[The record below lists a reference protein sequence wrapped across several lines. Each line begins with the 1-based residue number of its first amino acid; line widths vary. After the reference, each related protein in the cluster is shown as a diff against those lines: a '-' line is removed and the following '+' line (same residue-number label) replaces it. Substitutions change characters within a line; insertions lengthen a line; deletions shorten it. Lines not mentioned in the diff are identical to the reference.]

1 MAEARHGKPRRRLL
15 HAALTPCVAAVK
27 LPGLMYPWHGLWRLS
42 LLLTRKLLFLWVRTR
57 TLDAQ
62 LERLKPVPG
71 QPVCYVLEHPGMADL
86 AVLEQEC
93 IRNGLPRPSA
103 GLAQAGLKEWRAV
116 AYLRKAPRRS
126 KKGRTSR
133 LERLAEA
140 VQAGHTDE
148 VVIVPVSVFWG
159 RSPEKEGSFFKLLFS
174 EGWGLVGRLRKLF
187 MILFHG
193 RNVLVQFSEPVL
205 LSQLVAEGSPPNVV
219 ARKLGRILR
228 VHFRR
233 LRIATIAP
241 DLSHRRTLLNQ
252 VVNSDPVRRAI
263 RRHSESNKVPTH
275 KSVARAR
282 RYANEIAA
290 NYSYTTVR
298 VMERVLAW
306 LWNRLYD
313 GVEVSGVEQLKSVS
327 EGNEVVYVPCHR
339 SHIDYLLL
347 SYVVYQNGLVPPHIA
362 AGVNL
367 NLPVIGPILRTG
379 GAFFMRRSFRDDP
392 LYAAVFR
399 RYFSLNLAKGVAMEY
414 FIEGGRSRT
423 GRLLPAKPGM
433 LAMTVR
439 AYLREPVRPVVFVPV
454 YFGYER
460 LLEGGTYVSELS
472 GKPKQK
478 ESVRGIFKAVRQ
490 LRRDFGRVHVNFG
503 EPFFLDV
510 ALRTHRPGWREE
522 IIEEHE
528 KPTWSGP
535 VVEALGDEILK
546 RINAAAAVTPI
557 NLLAMTLL
565 ATPRQSMVER
575 PLAKML
581 DLFSA
586 MLRSA
591 PYAAEVT
598 VTELDGDEIIAY
610 GERLGLVER
619 KPHRLGDIIGLAP
632 KEALRATYFRN
643 NIAHLFAL
651 PSIVACCFLDKS
663 VLPVERVRGLA
674 RMVYPYIG
682 GELFLR
688 WDLAELDK
696 ELGRVVDS
704 LVSQGLLVLDDG
716 NGEERLRRP
725 PPQTPEA
732 IQLWVLAQCSI
743 QTLERFYMTAALL
756 AKHGSGT
763 LRPGQLEDLCHLM
776 AQRMS
781 MLFQFSAPEFFDKTL
796 FRGFIGRLRKN
807 GVLRTDE
814 SGLLVFDAGLLRA
827 MEDAR
832 VFLGDRLR
840 RDVLQA
846 MNL

>member
-1 MAEARHGKPRRRLL
+1 
-15 HAALTPCVAAVK
+15 
-27 LPGLMYPWHGLWRLS
+27 MYPWHGLWRLA

-57 TLDAQ
+57 TLDGQ
-62 LERLKPVPG
+62 LQRLAALSG
-71 QPVCYVLEHPGMADL
+71 HPVCYVLEHPGMGDL

-103 GLAQAGLKEWRAV
+103 GLALEGGGEWRAV
-116 AYLRKAPRRS
+116 AYLRKSPGKRR
-126 KKGRTSR
+126 KDGGGR
-133 LERLAEA
+133 LQRLAEA
-140 VQAGHTDE
+140 VNAGRVAE
-148 VVIVPVSVFWG
+148 VVIVPVSVYWG
-159 RSPEKEGSFFKLLFS
+159 RSPDKEGSLFKLLFS

-187 MILFHG
+187 MIIFHG

-205 LSQLVAEGSPPNVV
+205 LSTLVAEGPNPALV
-219 ARKLGRILR
+219 ARKLSRVLR

-233 LRIATIAP
+233 LRMATIGP

-252 VVNSDPVRRAI
+252 VLNADPVRQAI
-263 RRHSESNKVPTH
+263 RRDSEVNKRPVH

-298 VMERVLAW
+298 VMERLLMW

-313 GVEVSGVEQLKSVS
+313 GVEVGGIERLKAVS
-327 EGNEVVYVPCHR
+327 EGNEIIYVPCHR

-347 SYVVYQNGLVPPHIA
+347 SYVVYRNGLVPPHIA

-367 NLPVIGPILRTG
+367 NLPVIGPILRSG

-399 RYFSLNLAKGVAMEY
+399 KYFSLNLAKGVAMEY

-433 LAMTVR
+433 LSMTLR

-460 LLEGGTYVSELS
+460 LFEGRSYVHELS
-472 GKPKQK
+472 GRPKRK
-478 ESVRGIFKAVRQ
+478 ETLLGTLKSVRQ
-490 LRRDFGRVHVNFG
+490 LRREFGRVHVNFG
-503 EPFFLDV
+503 RPFFLDDV
-510 ALRTHRPGWREE
+510 LDVHRPAWREE
-522 IIEEHE
+522 PVSDDE
-528 KPTWSGP
+528 KPGWSGP
-535 VVEALGDEILK
+535 VVEALSEEILK
-546 RINAAAAVTPI
+546 RINAAAAVSPV
-557 NLLAMTLL
+557 NLLAMVLL
-565 ATPRQSMVER
+565 ATPRQSMVEQ
-575 PLAKML
+575 PLVRML
-581 DLFSA
+581 ELFAA
-586 MLRSA
+586 MLRNA
-591 PYAAEVT
+591 PYDECVT
-598 VTELDGDEIIAY
+598 VTGLGGAEMIAY
-610 GERLGLVER
+610 GERLGLLER
-619 KPHRLGDIIGLAP
+619 KPHRLGDIISLAP
-632 KEALRATYFRN
+632 QEALLATYFRN
-643 NIAHLFAL
+643 NISHLVAL

-663 VLPVERVRGLA
+663 VLAVERVHGLA
-674 RMVYPYIG
+674 RMVYPYLG
-682 GELFLR
+682 GELLLQWR
-688 WDLAELDK
+688 PEEVAPEVD
-696 ELGRVVDS
+696 RVIET
-704 LVSQGLLVLDDG
+704 LVSLGLLRRDDTG
-716 NGEERLRRP
+716 GQPCLVRP
-725 PPQTPEA
+725 PPHTPEA
-732 IQLWVLAQCSI
+732 VQLWSLAQCSV

-756 AKHGSGT
+756 TKHGSGT

-796 FRGFIGRLRKN
+796 FRGFIGRLRRN

-814 SGLLVFDAGLLRA
+814 TGLLVFDETLTRA

-840 RDVLQA
+840 QDVLQA
-846 MNL
+846 MNI

>member
-1 MAEARHGKPRRRLL
+1 
-15 HAALTPCVAAVK
+15 
-27 LPGLMYPWHGLWRLS
+27 MYPWHGLWRLS
-42 LLLTRKLLFLWVRTR
+42 LLLVRKLLFLWVRTR
-57 TLDAQ
+57 TLGPQ
-62 LERLKPVPG
+62 LERLAAMNGHPI
-71 QPVCYVLEHPGMADL
+71 CYVLEHPGMADV

-103 GLAQAGLKEWRAV
+103 GLSQDGLKEWRAV
-116 AYLRKAPRRS
+116 AYLRRTPRRR
-126 KKGRTSR
+126 KGRSSR
-133 LERLAEA
+133 LERLAES
-140 VQAGHTDE
+140 VHAGHPGE

-159 RSPEKEGSFFKLLFS
+159 RSPDKERSFFKLLFS

-187 MILFHG
+187 MVVFHG

-205 LSQLVAEGSPPNVV
+205 MSQLVQEGRDPALV
-219 ARKLGRILR
+219 ARKLSRVLR

-233 LRIATIAP
+233 LRIATIGP
-241 DLSHRRTLLNQ
+241 DLSHRRTLVNQ
-252 VVNSDPVRRAI
+252 VVNSDPVRKAI
-263 RRHSESNKVPTH
+263 RRHSESNKVPVH

-298 VMERVLAW
+298 VMERLLAW

-313 GVEVSGVEQLKSVS
+313 GVEVGGVAQLKAVA
-327 EGNEVVYVPCHR
+327 EGNEVIYVPCHR

-367 NLPVIGPILRTG
+367 NMPVIGPILRSG

-460 LLEGGTYVSELS
+460 LFEGRSYISELS
-472 GKPKQK
+472 GRPKQK
-478 ESVRGIFKAVRQ
+478 ETVLGIIKAVRQ
-490 LRRDFGRVHVNFG
+490 LRREFGRVHVNFG
-503 EPFFLDV
+503 TPFFLDEV
-510 ALRTHRPGWREE
+510 LESHRPGWRAEPVEE
-522 IIEEHE
+522 DE
-528 KPTWSGP
+528 KPGWSGP
-535 VVEALGDEILK
+535 VVERLGEQILQ
-546 RINAAAAVTPI
+546 RINAAAAVSPV
-557 NLLAMTLL
+557 NLLAMVLL
-565 ATPRQSMVER
+565 ATPRQSMVEQ
-575 PLAKML
+575 PLVRALELFAKML
-581 DLFSA
+581 
-586 MLRSA
+586 REA
-591 PYAAEVT
+591 PYSDDIT
-598 VTELDGDEIIAY
+598 VTASGGAEMIAY
-610 GERLGLVER
+610 GEKLGLLER
-619 KPHRLGDIIGLAP
+619 REHRLGDIMSLAP
-632 KEALRATYFRN
+632 QEALLATYYRN
-643 NIAHLFAL
+643 NVAHLFAI
-651 PSIVACCFLDKS
+651 PSIVACCFLDKPA
-663 VLPVERVRGLA
+663 VAAERVKGLA
-674 RMVYPYIG
+674 RMVYPYLG
-682 GELFLR
+682 GELSLR
-688 WDLAELDK
+688 WSPEELDG
-696 ELGRVVDS
+696 EVERVIAM
-704 LVSQGLLVLDDG
+704 LVSRGLLRRDERDG
-716 NGEERLRRP
+716 QGRLRRP
-725 PPQTPEA
+725 LPHTPEA
-732 IQLWVLAQCSI
+732 IQLWLLAQCSV

-756 AKHGSGT
+756 TKHGSGT

-781 MLFQFSAPEFFDKTL
+781 MLFQFNAPEFFDKSL

-807 GVLRTDE
+807 GVLRTDDT
-814 SGLLVFDAGLLRA
+814 GLLVFDDALARA

-832 VFLGDRLR
+832 TFLGDRLR
-840 RDVLQA
+840 NDILQA

>member
-1 MAEARHGKPRRRLL
+1 
-15 HAALTPCVAAVK
+15 
-27 LPGLMYPWHGLWRLS
+27 MYPWHALWRLA

-57 TLDAQ
+57 MLQAQ
-62 LERLKPVPG
+62 LQRLAALAD
-71 QPVCYVLEHPGMADL
+71 QPVCYVLEHPAFADL

-103 GLAQAGLKEWRAV
+103 GLQFVGAKEWRAV
-116 AYLRKAPRRS
+116 AYLRRKPRR
-126 KKGRTSR
+126 GRKSGR

-140 VQAGHTDE
+140 VQAGRVEE

-159 RSPEKEGSFFKLLFS
+159 RAPEKEGSFFKLLFS

-187 MILFHG
+187 MIVFHG
-193 RNVLVQFSEPVL
+193 RNVLVQFSEPVKM
-205 LSQLVAEGSPPNVV
+205 SQLVAEGPNPALV
-219 ARKLGRILR
+219 ARKLGRVLR

-233 LRIATIAP
+233 LRIATIGP
-241 DLSHRRTLLNQ
+241 DLSHRRTLVNQ
-252 VVNSDPVRRAI
+252 VLNSDPVRRAI
-263 RRHSESNKVPTH
+263 RRHSEVNKVPIQ

-282 RYANEIAA
+282 RYGNEIAA

-298 VMERVLAW
+298 VMERLLAW

-313 GVEVSGVEQLKSVS
+313 GIEVSGIERLKAVS
-327 EGNEVVYVPCHR
+327 EGNEVIYVPCHR

-347 SYVVYQNGLVPPHIA
+347 SYVVYQHGLVPPHIA

-367 NLPVIGPILRTG
+367 NLPVIGPILRSG

-399 RYFSLNLAKGVAMEY
+399 RYFSLTLAKGVAMEY

-460 LLEGGTYVSELS
+460 LFEGRSYVSELS

-478 ESVRGIFKAVRQ
+478 ETVLGMLKALRQ
-490 LRRDFGRVHVNFG
+490 LRREFGRVHVNFG
-503 EPFFLDV
+503 APFLLDEV
-510 ALRTHRPGWREE
+510 LDTHRPGWRAEPVEE
-522 IIEEHE
+522 DE
-528 KPTWSGP
+528 KPAWSGP
-535 VVEALGDEILK
+535 VVETLGDEILK
-546 RINAAAAVTPI
+546 RINAAAAVSPI
-557 NLLAMTLL
+557 NLLAMALL
-565 ATPRQSMVER
+565 ATPRQSMVEQ
-575 PLAKML
+575 PLVRIL
-581 DLFSA
+581 ELFAA
-586 MLRSA
+586 MLRKA
-591 PYAAEVT
+591 PYGEEVT
-598 VTELDGDEIIAY
+598 VTVMDGAEMITY
-610 GERLGLVER
+610 GERLGLLER
-619 KPHRLGDIIGLAP
+619 RPHRLGDIISLAP
-632 KEALRATYFRN
+632 KEALLATYFRN
-643 NIAHLFAL
+643 NTSHLLAL
-651 PSIVACCFLDKS
+651 PSIVACCFLDKP
-663 VLPVERVRGLA
+663 VIAVERVRGLA
-674 RMVYPYIG
+674 RMVYPYLG

-688 WDLAELDK
+688 WRPEELDG
-696 ELGRVVDS
+696 EVDRVVEM
-704 LVSQGLLVLDDG
+704 LAAQGLLRQDDSG
-716 NGEERLRRP
+716 GSPCLRRP
-725 PPQTPEA
+725 APQTPEA
-732 IQLWVLAQCSI
+732 IQLWVLAQCSV

-781 MLFQFSAPEFFDKTL
+781 MLFQFSAPEFFDKSL
-796 FRGFIGRLRKN
+796 FRGFIGRLRRN

-814 SGLLVFDAGLLRA
+814 TGLLVFDDGLVRA
-827 MEDAR
+827 MEEAR

-840 RDVLQA
+840 QDVLQA

>member
-1 MAEARHGKPRRRLL
+1 
-15 HAALTPCVAAVK
+15 
-27 LPGLMYPWHGLWRLS
+27 MYPWHSLWRLA

-57 TLDAQ
+57 TLEAQ
-62 LERLKPVPG
+62 LQRLAALGG

-93 IRNGLPRPSA
+93 IRRGLPRPGA
-103 GLAQAGLKEWRAV
+103 GMMLSGQREWRAV
-116 AYLRKAPRRS
+116 AYLRRPRRRR
-126 KKGRTSR
+126 KGRPGR

-140 VQAGHTDE
+140 VQSGRVPE

-159 RSPEKEGSFFKLLFS
+159 RSPDKEGSFFKLLFS
-174 EGWGLVGRLRKLF
+174 EDWGLVGRLRKLF
-187 MILFHG
+187 VIIFHG

-205 LSQLVAEGSPPNVV
+205 LSRLVAEGPTPALV
-219 ARKLGRILR
+219 ARKLGRVLR

-233 LRIATIAP
+233 LRIATIGP

-252 VVNSDPVRRAI
+252 VLNSDPVRKAI
-263 RRHSESNKVPTH
+263 RRHSESNKVPIH
-275 KSVARAR
+275 KAVARAR

-298 VMERVLAW
+298 VMERLLKW

-313 GVEVSGVEQLKSVS
+313 GVEVSGIDRLKAVS
-327 EGNEVVYVPCHR
+327 EGNEVIYVPCHR

-347 SYVVYQNGLVPPHIA
+347 SYVVYQHGLVPPHIA

-367 NLPVIGPILRTG
+367 NLPVIGPILRSG

-392 LYAAVFR
+392 LYAAVFQ
-399 RYFSLNLAKGVAMEY
+399 RYFALNLAKGVAMEY

-433 LAMTVR
+433 LSMTVR

-460 LLEGGTYVSELS
+460 LFEGRSYLSELS
-472 GKPKQK
+472 GRPKEK
-478 ESVRGIFKAVRQ
+478 ETLLGMVKAIRQ
-490 LRRDFGRVHVNFG
+490 LRREFGRVHVNFG
-503 EPFFLDV
+503 APIFLDEV
-510 ALRTHRPGWREE
+510 LGQARPGWREE
-522 IIEEHE
+522 PLDEDE
-528 KPTWSGP
+528 KPAWTGP
-535 VVEALGDEILK
+535 VVEMLGEEILA
-546 RINAAAAVTPI
+546 RINSAAAASPV
-557 NLLAMTLL
+557 NLLALALL
-565 ATPRQSMVER
+565 ATPRQAMVEQ
-575 PLAKML
+575 PLVRIL
-581 DLFSA
+581 ELFA
-586 MLRSA
+586 ALLRKA
-591 PYAAEVT
+591 PYDPGVT
-598 VTELDGDEIIAY
+598 VTELGGAEMIAY
-610 GERLGLVER
+610 GERLGLLER
-619 KPHRLGDIIGLAP
+619 RPHRLGDVITLAP
-632 KEALRATYFRN
+632 KEALLATYFRN
-643 NIAHLFAL
+643 NAAHLVAL

-663 VLPVERVRGLA
+663 VLAVERVHGLA
-674 RMVYPYIG
+674 RMVYPYLG
-682 GELFLR
+682 GELHLR
-688 WDLAELDK
+688 WRPEEVEAEMDRVIETLV
-696 ELGRVVDS
+696 ELG
-704 LVSQGLLVLDDG
+704 LLRRDDAG
-716 NGEERLRRP
+716 GQACLRRP
-725 PPQTPEA
+725 APHTPEA
-732 IQLWVLAQCSI
+732 IQLWLLAQCSV

-763 LRPGQLEDLCHLM
+763 LRPGQLEDMCHLM

-814 SGLLVFDAGLLRA
+814 TGLLVFDQGLVQA

-832 VFLGDRLR
+832 LFLGDRLR
-840 RDVLQA
+840 NDVLQA

>member
-1 MAEARHGKPRRRLL
+1 
-15 HAALTPCVAAVK
+15 
-27 LPGLMYPWHGLWRLS
+27 MYPWHGFWRLT

-57 TLDAQ
+57 TLETQ
-62 LERLKPVPG
+62 LQRLGALADKPI
-71 QPVCYVLEHPGMADL
+71 CYVLEHGAFADL

-93 IRNGLPRPSA
+93 IRNGLPRPAA
-103 GLAQAGLKEWRAV
+103 GLVIDGAKEWRAV
-116 AYLRKAPRRS
+116 AYLRRGPRR
-126 KKGRTSR
+126 GRQPGR

-140 VQAGHTDE
+140 VQAGRASE
-148 VVIVPVSVFWG
+148 VIIVPVSVFWG
-159 RSPEKEGSFFKLLFS
+159 RSPDKERSLFKLLFA

-187 MILFHG
+187 MIIFHG
-193 RNVLVQFSEPVL
+193 RNVLVQFSEPVQ
-205 LSQLVAEGSPPNVV
+205 LSQLLVEEPDPARV
-219 ARKLGRILR
+219 ARKLGRVLR

-233 LRIATIAP
+233 LRIATLGP

-252 VVNSDPVRRAI
+252 VLNSDPVRRAI
-263 RRHSESNKVPTH
+263 RRHSEVNKVPIQ
-275 KSVARAR
+275 KAVAKAR

-298 VMERVLAW
+298 VMERLLAW

-313 GVEVSGVEQLKSVS
+313 GVEVSGIDRLKAVT
-327 EGNEVVYVPCHR
+327 EGNEVIYVPCHR

-367 NLPVIGPILRTG
+367 NLPVIGPILRSG

-460 LLEGGTYVSELS
+460 LFEGRSYVSELA
-472 GKPKQK
+472 GKPKEK
-478 ESVRGIFKAVRQ
+478 ETILGMLKAVRQ
-490 LRRDFGRVHVNFG
+490 LRREFGRVHVNFG
-503 EPFFLDV
+503 TPFFLEDV
-510 ALRTHRPGWREE
+510 LDAHRPGWRAEVTEE
-522 IIEEHE
+522 DE
-528 KPTWSGP
+528 KPAWSGP
-535 VVEALGDEILK
+535 VVESLGDEILK
-546 RINAAAAVTPI
+546 RINAAAAVSPV
-557 NLLAMTLL
+557 NLLAMALL
-565 ATPRQSMVER
+565 ATPRQSMVEQ
-575 PLAKML
+575 PLVRIL
-581 DLFSA
+581 ELFA
-586 MLRSA
+586 TLLRTA
-591 PYAAEVT
+591 PYAESVT
-598 VTELDGDEIIAY
+598 VTGAGGAEMIAY
-610 GERLGLVER
+610 GERLGLLER
-619 KPHRLGDIIGLAP
+619 KPHRLGDIISLAP
-632 KEALRATYFRN
+632 KEALLATYYRN
-643 NIAHLFAL
+643 NTAHLLAL

-663 VLPVERVRGLA
+663 VLAVGRVRGLA
-674 RMVYPYIG
+674 QLVYPYAG

-688 WDLAELDK
+688 WRPEELDG
-696 ELGRVVDS
+696 EVDRVIDM
-704 LVSQGLLVLDDG
+704 LVEQGLLRRDDG
-716 NGEERLRRP
+716 SGQPCLLRP

-732 IQLWVLAQCSI
+732 IQLWVLAQCSV

-814 SGLLVFDAGLLRA
+814 TGLLVFDDGLTRA

-832 VFLGDRLR
+832 LFLGDRLR
-840 RDVLQA
+840 QDVLQA

>member
-1 MAEARHGKPRRRLL
+1 
-15 HAALTPCVAAVK
+15 
-27 LPGLMYPWHGLWRLS
+27 MYPWHGLWRLS

-116 AYLRKAPRRS
+116 AYLRRSPRRS
-126 KKGRTSR
+126 KKRRTSR

-140 VQAGHTDE
+140 VQAGDADE
-148 VVIVPVSVFWG
+148 VIIVPVSVFWG

-187 MILFHG
+187 MVLFHG
-193 RNVLVQFSEPVL
+193 RNVLVQFSEPVR
-205 LSQLVAEGSPPNVV
+205 LSQLVAEGAPANVV
-219 ARKLGRILR
+219 ARKLGRVLR

-233 LRIATIAP
+233 LRIATIGP

-433 LAMTVR
+433 LSMTVR
-439 AYLREPVRPVVFVPV
+439 AYLREPARPVVFVPV

-460 LLEGGTYVSELS
+460 LFEGRSYVSELS
-472 GKPKQK
+472 GRPKQK
-478 ESVRGIFKAVRQ
+478 ETLLGITKAVRQ
-490 LRRDFGRVHVNFG
+490 LRREFGRVHVNFG
-503 EPFFLDV
+503 APFFLDDV
-510 ALRTHRPGWREE
+510 LDAHHPGWREE
-522 IIEEHE
+522 EVEDNE
-528 KPTWSGP
+528 RPAWTAP
-535 VVEALGDEILK
+535 VVQELGEEVLK
-546 RINAAAAVTPI
+546 RINAAAAVSPV
-557 NLLAMTLL
+557 NLLSIVLL
-565 ATPRQSMVER
+565 ATPQQSMVEQ
-575 PLAKML
+575 PLVRLVELFAGML
-581 DLFSA
+581 ND
-586 MLRSA
+586 A
-591 PYAAEVT
+591 PYGAEVT
-598 VTELDGDEIIAY
+598 VTDMGGAGMIAY
-610 GERLGLVER
+610 GEQLGLLER
-619 KPHRLGDIIGLAP
+619 RKHRLGDVIALSP
-632 KEALRATYFRN
+632 KEALLATYYRN
-643 NIAHLFAL
+643 NVVHLFAL
-651 PSIVACCFLDKS
+651 PSIVACCFLDKP
-663 VLPVERVRGLA
+663 VLPLERIKGLA
-674 RMVYPYIG
+674 RMVYPYLG
-682 GELFLR
+682 GELSLR
-688 WDLAELDK
+688 WEQDEVDGEVERIITMLAA
-696 ELGRVVDS
+696 R
-704 LVSQGLLVLDDG
+704 GLLHR
-716 NGEERLRRP
+716 EERKGQQRLRRP
-725 PPQTPEA
+725 SVHTPES
-732 IQLWVLAQCSI
+732 IQLWILAQCSV

-763 LRPGQLEDLCHLM
+763 LRPGELEDLCHLM

-781 MLFQFSAPEFFDKTL
+781 MLFQFNAPEFFDKTL

-814 SGLLVFDAGLLRA
+814 NGLLVFGEDLGRA

-832 VFLGDRLR
+832 LFLGDRLR
-840 RDVLQA
+840 NDILQA

>member
-1 MAEARHGKPRRRLL
+1 
-15 HAALTPCVAAVK
+15 
-27 LPGLMYPWHGLWRLS
+27 MYPWHSLWRLA

-57 TLDAQ
+57 TLEAQ
-62 LERLKPVPG
+62 LQRLAALGG

-93 IRNGLPRPSA
+93 IRRGLPRPGA
-103 GLAQAGLKEWRAV
+103 GMMLSGQREWRAV
-116 AYLRKAPRRS
+116 AYLRRPRRRR
-126 KKGRTSR
+126 KGRPGR

-140 VQAGHTDE
+140 VQSGRVPE

-159 RSPEKEGSFFKLLFS
+159 RSPDKEGSFFKLLFS
-174 EGWGLVGRLRKLF
+174 EDWGLVGRLRKLF
-187 MILFHG
+187 VIIFHG

-205 LSQLVAEGSPPNVV
+205 LSRLVAEGPTPALV
-219 ARKLGRILR
+219 ARKLGRVLR

-233 LRIATIAP
+233 LRIATIGP

-252 VVNSDPVRRAI
+252 VLNSDPVRKAI
-263 RRHSESNKVPTH
+263 RRHSESNKVPIH
-275 KSVARAR
+275 KAVARAR

-298 VMERVLAW
+298 VMERLLKW

-313 GVEVSGVEQLKSVS
+313 GVEVSGIDRLKAVS
-327 EGNEVVYVPCHR
+327 EGNEVIYVPCHR

-347 SYVVYQNGLVPPHIA
+347 SYVVYQHGLVPPHIA

-367 NLPVIGPILRTG
+367 NLPVIGPILRSG

-392 LYAAVFR
+392 LYAAVFQ
-399 RYFSLNLAKGVAMEY
+399 RYFALNLAKGVAMEY

-433 LAMTVR
+433 LSMTVR

-460 LLEGGTYVSELS
+460 LFEGRSYLSELS
-472 GKPKQK
+472 GRPKEK
-478 ESVRGIFKAVRQ
+478 ETLLGMVKAIRQ
-490 LRRDFGRVHVNFG
+490 LRREFGRVHVNFG
-503 EPFFLDV
+503 APIFLDEV
-510 ALRTHRPGWREE
+510 LGQARPGWREE
-522 IIEEHE
+522 PLDEDE
-528 KPTWSGP
+528 KPAWTGP
-535 VVEALGDEILK
+535 VVEMLGEEILA
-546 RINAAAAVTPI
+546 RINSAAAASPV
-557 NLLAMTLL
+557 NLLALALL
-565 ATPRQSMVER
+565 ATPRQAMVEQ
-575 PLAKML
+575 PLVRIL
-581 DLFSA
+581 ELFA
-586 MLRSA
+586 ALLRKA
-591 PYAAEVT
+591 PYDPGVT
-598 VTELDGDEIIAY
+598 VTELGGAEMIAY
-610 GERLGLVER
+610 GERLGLLER
-619 KPHRLGDIIGLAP
+619 RPHRLGDVITLAP
-632 KEALRATYFRN
+632 KEALLATYFRN
-643 NIAHLFAL
+643 NAAHLVAL

-663 VLPVERVRGLA
+663 VLAVERVHGLA
-674 RMVYPYIG
+674 RMVYPYLG
-682 GELFLR
+682 GELHLR
-688 WDLAELDK
+688 WRPEEVEAEMDRVIETLVDL
-696 ELGRVVDS
+696 
-704 LVSQGLLVLDDG
+704 GLLRRDDAG
-716 NGEERLRRP
+716 GQACLRRP
-725 PPQTPEA
+725 APHTPEA
-732 IQLWVLAQCSI
+732 IQLWLLAQCSV

-763 LRPGQLEDLCHLM
+763 LRPGQLEDMCHLM

-814 SGLLVFDAGLLRA
+814 TGLLVFDQGLVQA

-832 VFLGDRLR
+832 LFLGDRLR
-840 RDVLQA
+840 NDVLQA

>member
-1 MAEARHGKPRRRLL
+1 
-15 HAALTPCVAAVK
+15 
-27 LPGLMYPWHGLWRLS
+27 MYPWHALWRLA

-57 TLDAQ
+57 TLEAQ
-62 LERLKPVPG
+62 LQRLAAFAG
-71 QPVCYVLEHPGMADL
+71 RPVCYVLEHAAFADL
-86 AVLEQEC
+86 AVLDQEC

-103 GLAQAGLKEWRAV
+103 GLQFEGAREWRAV
-116 AYLRKAPRRS
+116 AYLRRKPRR
-126 KKGRTSR
+126 GRRSGR

-140 VQAGHTDE
+140 VQAGRVED

-159 RSPEKEGSFFKLLFS
+159 RAPDKEGSFFSLLFS

-187 MILFHG
+187 MIVFHG
-193 RNVLVQFSEPVL
+193 RNVLVQFSEPVRM
-205 LSQLVAEGSPPNVV
+205 SELVAEGPGPALV
-219 ARKLGRILR
+219 ARKLGRVLR

-233 LRIATIAP
+233 LRIATIGP
-241 DLSHRRTLLNQ
+241 DLSHRRTLVNQ
-252 VVNSDPVRRAI
+252 VLNSDPVRRAI
-263 RRHSESNKVPTH
+263 RRHSDVNKTPAH

-298 VMERVLAW
+298 VMERLLAW

-313 GVEVSGVEQLKSVS
+313 GIEVTGIERLKAVT
-327 EGNEVVYVPCHR
+327 EGNEVIYVPCHR

-367 NLPVIGPILRTG
+367 NLPVIGPILRSG

-399 RYFSLNLAKGVAMEY
+399 RYFSLTLARGVAMEY

-423 GRLLPAKPGM
+423 GRLLPARPGM

-460 LLEGGTYVSELS
+460 LFEGRSYVAELA

-478 ESVRGIFKAVRQ
+478 ETVLGMLKALRQ
-490 LRRDFGRVHVNFG
+490 LRREFGRVHVNFG
-503 EPFFLDV
+503 APFMLDEV
-510 ALRTHRPGWREE
+510 LDAHRPGWRAETVEE
-522 IIEEHE
+522 DE

-535 VVEALGDEILK
+535 VVESLGDEILK
-546 RINAAAAVTPI
+546 RINAAAAVSPI
-557 NLLAMTLL
+557 NLLSMALL
-565 ATPRQSMVER
+565 ATPRQSMVEQ
-575 PLAKML
+575 PLVQIL
-581 DLFSA
+581 DLFA
-586 MLRSA
+586 TILREA
-591 PYAAEVT
+591 PYDACVT
-598 VTELDGDEIIAY
+598 VTPLGGAETIAY
-610 GERLGLVER
+610 GERLGLLER
-619 KPHRLGDIIGLAP
+619 RPHRLGDIISLAP
-632 KEALRATYFRN
+632 DEALLATYFRN
-643 NIAHLFAL
+643 NTAHLLAL
-651 PSIVACCFLDKS
+651 PSIVACCFLDKP
-663 VLPVERVRGLA
+663 VIAVERVHGLA
-674 RMVYPYIG
+674 RMVYPYLG

-688 WDLAELDK
+688 WRPEELEGEVSRIIDLLLA
-696 ELGRVVDS
+696 
-704 LVSQGLLVLDDG
+704 QGLL
-716 NGEERLRRP
+716 RRDTGAGQP
-725 PPQTPEA
+725 CLHRPAPQTPEA
-732 IQLWVLAQCSI
+732 IQLWVLAQCSV

-781 MLFQFSAPEFFDKTL
+781 MLFQFSAPEFFDKSL
-796 FRGFIGRLRKN
+796 FRGFIGRLRRN

-814 SGLLVFDAGLLRA
+814 TGLLVFDDGLVRA
-827 MEDAR
+827 MEEAR
-832 VFLGDRLR
+832 LFLGDRLR
-840 RDVLQA
+840 QDVLQA

>member
-1 MAEARHGKPRRRLL
+1 
-15 HAALTPCVAAVK
+15 
-27 LPGLMYPWHGLWRLS
+27 MYPWHGLWRLS
-42 LLLTRKLLFLWVRTR
+42 LLLLRKLLFLWVRTR
-57 TLDAQ
+57 TLEPQ
-62 LERLKPVPG
+62 LKRLSELAEL
-71 QPVCYVLEHPGMADL
+71 PVCYVLENPGMGDL

-93 IRNGLPRPSA
+93 IRNGFPRPAA
-103 GLAQAGLKEWRAV
+103 GLTQEGLKEWRAV
-116 AYLRKAPRRS
+116 AYLRRSPR
-126 KKGRTSR
+126 SR
-133 LERLAEA
+133 RRARPQRIERLAEA
-140 VQAGHTDE
+140 LRNGQAKE

-159 RSPEKEGSFFKLLFS
+159 RSPDKEHSFFKLLFS
-174 EGWGLVGRLRKLF
+174 EDWGLVGRLRRMLVVV
-187 MILFHG
+187 FHG
-193 RNVLVQFSEPVL
+193 RNVLVQFSEPVM
-205 LSQLVAEGSPPNVV
+205 LSRLVAETPSPSLV
-219 ARKLGRILR
+219 ARKVSRVLR

-233 LRIATIAP
+233 LRIATIGP
-241 DLSHRRTLLNQ
+241 DLSHRRTLVNQ
-252 VVNSDPVRRAI
+252 VLNSDAVRRAI
-263 RRHSESNKVPTH
+263 RRHSEVNKVPIH

-298 VMERVLAW
+298 VMERLLAW

-313 GVEVSGVEQLKSVS
+313 GIEVGGVARLKAVS
-327 EGNEVVYVPCHR
+327 EGSEVVYVPCHR

-367 NLPVIGPILRTG
+367 NLPIIGPILRSG

-460 LLEGGTYVSELS
+460 LFEGQSYVSELS
-472 GKPKQK
+472 GKPKEK
-478 ESVRGIFKAVRQ
+478 ESMLGVLKAVRQ
-490 LRRDFGRVHVNFG
+490 LRREFGRVHVNFG
-503 EPFFLDV
+503 QPIFLEE
-510 ALRTHRPGWREE
+510 ALDRQRPGWRQEDYEE
-522 IIEEHE
+522 DER
-528 KPTWSGP
+528 PGWTGP
-535 VVEALGDEILK
+535 VVEHLGDEILR
-546 RINAAAAVTPI
+546 RINGAAAVSPV
-557 NLLAMTLL
+557 NLLAMLLL
-565 ATPRQSMVER
+565 ATPRQSMVEQ
-575 PLAKML
+575 PLVRML
-581 DLFSA
+581 ELFSA
-586 MLRSA
+586 MLRDV
-591 PYAAEVT
+591 PYDEAVT
-598 VTELDGDEIIAY
+598 VTDMGGAEMIAY

-619 KPHRLGDIIGLAP
+619 RPHRLGDIVSLAP
-632 KEALRATYFRN
+632 KEALLATYYRN

-651 PSIVACCFLDKS
+651 PSIVACCFIDKP
-663 VLPVERVRGLA
+663 VQAIERIKGLARLVYPYLGGELYLHWAPEEVDAEVERVIGMLEA
-674 RMVYPYIG
+674 RD
-682 GELFLR
+682 LLR
-688 WDLAELDK
+688 RDE
-696 ELGRVVDS
+696 GTG
-704 LVSQGLLVLDDG
+704 QPC
-716 NGEERLRRP
+716 LRRP
-725 PPQTPEA
+725 APHTPEA
-732 IQLWVLAQCSI
+732 IQLWILAQCSV
-743 QTLERFYMTAALL
+743 QTLERFYMTVALL

-807 GVLRTDE
+807 GVLGTDE
-814 SGLLVFDAGLLRA
+814 TGLLVFDSRLKRA

-832 VFLGDRLR
+832 LFLGDRLR
-840 RDVLQA
+840 NDILQA

>member
-1 MAEARHGKPRRRLL
+1 MRGTRKRL
-15 HAALTPCVAAVK
+15 TRDGGPVT
-27 LPGLMYPWHGLWRLS
+27 LPSLMYPWHGLWRLA
-42 LLLTRKLLFLWVRTR
+42 LWLTRKLMFLWVRTR
-57 TLDAQ
+57 TLEAQ
-62 LERLKPVPG
+62 LKRVASFSE
-71 QPVCYVLEHPGMADL
+71 QPVCYVLERPGLADL

-93 IRNGLPRPSA
+93 LRHDLPRPST
-103 GLAQAGLKEWRAV
+103 GLSTEGLREWRAV
-116 AYLRKAPRRS
+116 AYLRKGPRR
-126 KKGRTSR
+126 GRKARGGR
-133 LERLAEA
+133 LERLAAA
-140 VQAGHTDE
+140 VQTGQVKE
-148 VVIVPVSVFWG
+148 VIVIPVSVFWG
-159 RSPEKEGSFFKLLFS
+159 RSPDKERSIFKLLFS
-174 EGWGLVGRLRKLF
+174 EDWRIVGRINKLF

-193 RNVLVQFSEPVL
+193 RDVLLQFSEPVQ
-205 LSQLVAEGSPPNVV
+205 LSTLVAEGPNPALV
-219 ARKLGRILR
+219 ARKLGRVLR

-233 LRIATIAP
+233 RRIATIGP
-241 DLSHRRTLLNQ
+241 DLSHRRTLVNQ
-252 VVNSDPVRRAI
+252 VLNSDPVRRAI
-263 RRHSESNKVPTH
+263 RRDSEVHKLQTA
-275 KSVARAR
+275 KSVAKAR

-298 VMERVLAW
+298 VMERLLMW
-306 LWNRLYD
+306 LWNRLYE
-313 GVEVSGVEQLKSVS
+313 GVEVGGVERLKAVA
-327 EGNEVVYVPCHR
+327 EGNEIVYVPCHR

-347 SYVVYQNGLVPPHIA
+347 SYVVYRNGLVPPHIA

-367 NLPVIGPILRTG
+367 NLPVIGPILRSG

-814 SGLLVFDAGLLRA
+814 AGLLVFDAGLLRA

>member
-1 MAEARHGKPRRRLL
+1 
-15 HAALTPCVAAVK
+15 
-27 LPGLMYPWHGLWRLS
+27 MYPWHALWRLA

-57 TLDAQ
+57 KLDIQ
-62 LERLKPVPG
+62 LQRLTALAD
-71 QPVCYVLEHPGMADL
+71 QPVCYVLEHHAFADL

-103 GLAQAGLKEWRAV
+103 GLSFDGAREWRAI
-116 AYLRKAPRRS
+116 AYLRRKPRG
-126 KKGRTSR
+126 GRKPGR

-140 VQAGHTDE
+140 VQAGRVED

-159 RSPEKEGSFFKLLFS
+159 RSPDKQGSFFKLLFS

-187 MILFHG
+187 IMVFHG
-193 RNVLVQFSEPVL
+193 RNVLIQFSEPVRM
-205 LSQLVAEGSPPNVV
+205 SQLVAEGPNPSLV
-219 ARKLGRILR
+219 ARKLGRVLR

-233 LRIATIAP
+233 LRIATIGP
-241 DLSHRRTLLNQ
+241 DLSHRRTLVNQ
-252 VVNSDPVRRAI
+252 VLNSDPVRRAI
-263 RRHSESNKVPTH
+263 RRHSEVNKVPIQ
-275 KSVARAR
+275 KAVAKAR

-298 VMERVLAW
+298 VMERLLAW

-313 GVEVSGVEQLKSVS
+313 GIEVSGIERLKAVT
-327 EGNEVVYVPCHR
+327 EGNEVIYVPCHR

-367 NLPVIGPILRTG
+367 NLPVIGPILRSG

-399 RYFSLNLAKGVAMEY
+399 RYFSLTLSRGVAMEY

-439 AYLREPVRPVVFVPV
+439 AYLSEPVRPVVFVPV

-460 LLEGGTYVSELS
+460 LFEGRSYVSELS

-478 ESVRGIFKAVRQ
+478 ETVLGMLKALRQ
-490 LRRDFGRVHVNFG
+490 LRREFGRVHVNFG
-503 EPFFLDV
+503 APFLLDEV
-510 ALRTHRPGWREE
+510 LDARRPGWRAET
-522 IIEEHE
+522 IEEE
-528 KPTWSGP
+528 DKPSWSGP
-535 VVEALGDEILK
+535 VVESLGDEILK
-546 RINAAAAVTPI
+546 RINAAAAVSPI
-557 NLLAMTLL
+557 NLLATALL
-565 ATPRQSMVER
+565 ATPRQSMVEQ
-575 PLAKML
+575 PLVRIL
-581 DLFSA
+581 ELFA
-586 MLRSA
+586 TLLRKA
-591 PYAAEVT
+591 PYGECVT
-598 VTELDGDEIIAY
+598 VTALGGAEMIAY
-610 GERLGLVER
+610 GERLGLLER
-619 KPHRLGDIIGLAP
+619 RPHRLGDILSLAP
-632 KEALRATYFRN
+632 KEALLATYFRN
-643 NIAHLFAL
+643 NTSHLLAL
-651 PSIVACCFLDKS
+651 PSIVACCFLDKP
-663 VLPVERVRGLA
+663 VIAVERVRGLA
-674 RMVYPYIG
+674 RMVYPYLG

-688 WDLAELDK
+688 WQPDELDG
-696 ELGRVVDS
+696 EVERIIDMLVAQDLLRRDDS
-704 LVSQGLLVLDDG
+704 GG
-716 NGEERLRRP
+716 APCLRRP
-725 PPQTPEA
+725 APHTPEA
-732 IQLWVLAQCSI
+732 IQLWVLAQCSV

-781 MLFQFSAPEFFDKTL
+781 MLFQFSAPEFFDKSL
-796 FRGFIGRLRKN
+796 FRGFIGRLRRN

-814 SGLLVFDAGLLRA
+814 TGLLVFDDGLARA
-827 MEDAR
+827 MEEAR
-832 VFLGDRLR
+832 LFLGDRLR
-840 RDVLQA
+840 QDVLQA